1 MTFSLNTITMV
12 RFLVFTLCVALTWCT
27 GHAIPEEDA
36 LVGTVSRSLRTLQS
50 LGQVDRLVLIN
61 ADTDMP
67 IMDLI
72 NGTVINVATMSTT
85 NFNIQATLVAN
96 SGSVGSIKFGYNT
109 RPNFRTEASAPYAF
123 CGDWSPSGNYH
134 TCTNLVTSALP
145 HVVSATPY
153 SGSTASGTKGLTKT
167 VSFLIIDQPPTV
179 APTKMPSVAPTF
191 ASMTTAPTNQP
202 SLQPIVAPACT
213 IPQVRAGC
221 SY

>member
-1 MTFSLNTITMV
+1 MV

-67 IMDLI
+67 IVDLI

-85 NFNIQATLVAN
+85 NFNIQATLVEN

-109 RPNFRTEASAPYAF
+109 NPGFRTESAAPYAF
-123 CGDWSPSGNYH
+123 CGDGSPNGNYL

-153 SGSTASGTKGLTKT
+153 AGSKANGTKGLTKT
-167 VSFLIIDQPPTV
+167 VSFHIVNLPPTV
-179 APTKMPSVAPTF
+179 P
-191 ASMTTAPTNQP
+191 PTNQP
-202 SLQPIVAPACT
+202 SLQPIVAPTCT